1 MIWEGFFALLLLL
14 ASSSFVVGQTRCGPG
29 SINLFTTMHVVDA
42 SCQGQTAG
50 TAASVREGSLCADCA
65 GSCELGTRLCFRRAQ
80 VCTFRFRAPVR
91 LDSIAVHVT
100 LRRLRQVTAFTQDG
114 SVTIAQVVVINPASK
129 VADNDWYIAMAVGSV
144 AANVTA
150 MQLQMFPTDDQ
161 PAAVS
166 RIFLC
171 GVPLLRTMP
180 TFTPPVVR
188 TLVPPP
194 SPPAQTP
201 PTPTADNVDSSQDSD
216 STTLVAVPEP
226 AALSLGAII
235 GIGVGAGVIL
245 LGLCVALFL
254 VVRARRTAKMA
265 FTFSSRRFGS
275 TTPRAA
281 APAASRT
288 EDDGI
293 ASIVMTEHRYD
304 HVAEL
309 EDVDRYKKLS
319 LTGGVAD
326 DAVQPRGYVHE
337 NADSQAKAAF

>member
-1 MIWEGFFALLLLL
+1 MICFSLLLLL
-14 ASSSFVVGQTRCGPG
+14 LSSVVGQTRCGPG
-29 SINLFTTMHVVDA
+29 GINLFTTMHVVDA

-100 LRRLRQVTAFTQDG
+100 LRRLRQVTAFTADG
-114 SVTIAQVVVINPASK
+114 SATIAQVIVVNPASK
-129 VADNDWYIAMAVGSV
+129 VADNDWYLAMAVGGV
-144 AANVTA
+144 AANLTA
-150 MQLQMFPTDDQ
+150 IQLQMFPTDDQ
-161 PAAVS
+161 PVAVS

-171 GVPLLRTMP
+171 GAPLLRTMSAP
-180 TFTPPVVR
+180 SIVTPFPVAR

-194 SPPAQTP
+194 PAQTP
-201 PTPTADNVDSSQDSD
+201 PTADNVDSSQDAD

-226 AALSLGAII
+226 AALSLGAVI
-235 GIGVGAGVIL
+235 GIGVGGGVCL
-245 LGLCVALFL
+245 LGLCVAVVL
-254 VVRARRTAKMA
+254 VVRARRSAKMA

-281 APAASRT
+281 APAAS
-288 EDDGI
+288 DDGV

-304 HVAEL
+304 HVAEQ
-309 EDVDRYKKLS
+309 EDVDRYNQLA
-319 LTGGVAD
+319 LAGVD
-326 DAVQPRGYVHE
+326 FVQPRGYVHE
-337 NADSQAKAAF
+337 HTDAAKVAF